1 MTCSNE
7 RLTKMLD
14 KALREYG
21 ADYGY
26 VITDK
31 NVKKLLEAAAC
42 EEIPAESSTPE
53 QVAEALISIGK
64 VLDQSDDGSELIAV
78 VGAGAANMNVAF
90 VAVAVKK
97 DSVQASAVARE
108 GLIKQGTAKKA
119 LARIKASLD
128 N

>member
-31 NVKKLLEAAAC
+31 NVKKLLEAAA
-42 EEIPAESSTPE
+42 
-53 QVAEALISIGK
+53 
-64 VLDQSDDGSELIAV
+64 
-78 VGAGAANMNVAF
+78 
-90 VAVAVKK
+90 
-97 DSVQASAVARE
+97 
-108 GLIKQGTAKKA
+108 
-119 LARIKASLD
+119 
-128 N
+128 